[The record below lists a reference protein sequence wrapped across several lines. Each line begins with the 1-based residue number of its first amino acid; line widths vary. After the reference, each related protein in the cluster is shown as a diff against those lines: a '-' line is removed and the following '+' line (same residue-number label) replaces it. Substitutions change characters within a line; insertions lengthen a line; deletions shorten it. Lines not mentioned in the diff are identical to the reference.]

1 LFTDTLEHFLDS
13 CGVANKGGGHL
24 ETLWWDV
31 ANRCL
36 DVVRDPLDEIGRVLI
51 LYVKHL
57 LINLLGGHA
66 STELA
71 RSCEV
76 SSVTRVCGAHHVLGV
91 EALGSELRDSEG
103 AVLLGATRCEWCKT
117 NHEKVKTR
125 ERNKVNGELS
135 EVAVELTRESER
147 ACYARHASRDKV
159 VQVSIGGGGKL
170 EGTEAN
176 VIKSLIVQNHDLVC
190 ILNKL

>member
-1 LFTDTLEHFLDS
+1 MS
-13 CGVANKGGGHL
+13 
-24 ETLWWDV
+24 
-31 ANRCL
+31 
-36 DVVRDPLDEIGRVLI
+36 
-51 LYVKHL
+51 
-57 LINLLGGHA
+57 
-66 STELA
+66 
-71 RSCEV
+71 
-76 SSVTRVCGAHHVLGV
+76 RVCGAHHVLGV

-176 VIKSLIVQNHDLVC
+176 VIKSLIVQNHDFVC
-190 ILNKL
+190 ILNKLVNREGCIVWLNDSV